1 MFRFNYEFENQ
12 IIDKWNKKVRLLRIV
27 GGIIRVLMIILAI
40 LAIIFPI
47 ESLSLVGKFIGLVF
61 LILAI
66 YRFIDY
72 LATPSFVRYTG
83 NLVIVVCNLL
93 IGLLFLSS
101 PLELTVS
108 TITCVLAIVLLIYGI
123 NKLTFSYRLSL
134 FGIVDVSWVRAIGII
149 SIIMAVILL
158 IAPMVMT
165 VIINYILAGFLL
177 AGGVGL
183 LIEVL
188 EMNDLRL

>member
-1 MFRFNYEFENQ
+1 M
-12 IIDKWNKKVRLLRIV
+12 
-27 GGIIRVLMIILAI
+27 
-40 LAIIFPI
+40 
-47 ESLSLVGKFIGLVF
+47 
-61 LILAI
+61 
-66 YRFIDY
+66 
-72 LATPSFVRYTG
+72 
-83 NLVIVVCNLL
+83 
-93 IGLLFLSS
+93 
-101 PLELTVS
+101 
-108 TITCVLAIVLLIYGI
+108 LLIYGI

>member
-1 MFRFNYEFENQ
+1 MFRFNYEFESQ
-12 IIDKWNKKVRLLRIV
+12 IVDKWNKKARLLRSI
-27 GGIIRVLMIILAI
+27 GGIIGILMIVLAVF
-40 LAIIFPI
+40 AIIFPI
-47 ESLSLVGKFIGLVF
+47 ESLTLVGKFIGLIF

-66 YRFIDY
+66 YRFVDY
-72 LATPSFVRYTG
+72 LATPSFVRYPG
-83 NLVIVVCNLL
+83 NLVVVICNLL

-101 PLELTVS
+101 PLELTVN
-108 TITCVLAIVLLIYGI
+108 TITCILAIVLLIYGI

-134 FGIVDVSWVRAIGII
+134 FGVKDARWVKVIGMI

-158 IAPMVMT
+158 IAPMIMT
-165 VIINYILAGFLL
+165 VIINYIIAGFLL

>member
-1 MFRFNYEFENQ
+1 MFRFNYEFESQ
-12 IIDKWNKKVRLLRIV
+12 IVDKWNKKVRLLRSI
-27 GGIIRVLMIILAI
+27 GGIIGVLMIVLAVF
-40 LAIIFPI
+40 AIIFPI
-47 ESLSLVGKFIGLVF
+47 ESLTLVGKFIGLVF

-66 YRFIDY
+66 YRFVDY
-72 LATPSFVRYTG
+72 LATPSFVRYPG
-83 NLVIVVCNLL
+83 NLVVVICNLL

-101 PLELTVS
+101 PLELTVN
-108 TITCVLAIVLLIYGI
+108 TTTCILAIVLLIYGI

-134 FGIVDVSWVRAIGII
+134 FGVKDARWVKVIGMI
-149 SIIMAVILL
+149 SVIMAVILL
-158 IAPMVMT
+158 IAPMIMT
-165 VIINYILAGFLL
+165 VIINYIIAGFLL

>member
-1 MFRFNYEFENQ
+1 MFRFNYEFESQ
-12 IIDKWNKKVRLLRIV
+12 IVDKWNKKVRLLRSI
-27 GGIIRVLMIILAI
+27 GGIIGVLMIVLAVF
-40 LAIIFPI
+40 AIIFPI
-47 ESLSLVGKFIGLVF
+47 ESLTLVGKFIGLVF

-66 YRFIDY
+66 YRFVDY
-72 LATPSFVRYTG
+72 LATPSFVRYPG
-83 NLVIVVCNLL
+83 NLVVVICNLL

-101 PLELTVS
+101 PLELTVN
-108 TITCVLAIVLLIYGI
+108 TITCILAIVLLIYGI

-134 FGIVDVSWVRAIGII
+134 FGVMDARWVKVIGMI

-158 IAPMVMT
+158 IAPMIMT
-165 VIINYILAGFLL
+165 VIINYIIAGFLL